1 MTNEKHFE
9 DLIKN
14 GIFSSYAMILEKSV
28 DDRIKQEILY
38 GVWFMLSNENLNKEK
53 NSEILEKFLN
63 HNLLKI
69 IVKTSRSS
77 SKLLK
82 TSSKILEACA
92 ATEEGSRV
100 LESI

>member
-1 MTNEKHFE
+1 
-9 DLIKN
+9 
-14 GIFSSYAMILEKSV
+14 
-28 DDRIKQEILY
+28 
-38 GVWFMLSNENLNKEK
+38 MLSNENLNKEK

-69 IVKTSRSS
+69 IVKISRYS
-77 SKLLK
+77 SKWIK